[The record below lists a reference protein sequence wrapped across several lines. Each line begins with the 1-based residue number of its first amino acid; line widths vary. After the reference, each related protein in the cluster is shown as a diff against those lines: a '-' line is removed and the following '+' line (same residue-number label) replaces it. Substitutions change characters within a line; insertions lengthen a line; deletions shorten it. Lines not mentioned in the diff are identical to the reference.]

1 MLESSDWR
9 IGLEDGKVYR
19 KVKKY
24 LGGHYTG
31 EIVDSKKHGIG
42 KLIYPSGDCVYEGE
56 FADDTPHGA
65 GTLIWKEKEVSY
77 RYEGSFEHGKRTGH
91 GVYTVD
97 DGTTY
102 DGGFLDGKFEGPGTL
117 TDRTGDEYKGT
128 WTRGRLEGEDI
139 EIKFSNGD
147 SYHGQMLK
155 GKFHGKGYY
164 IYRGES
170 GSYRGGF
177 KHGLKHDHGKRTFS
191 NESVYKGNYVCGKM
205 DGMGIFRSKEGN
217 CYEGYWKDDL
227 YHGHGKLIFSNKTFI
242 GEFSGGEFS
251 NGYLVF
257 FEDGDKKDCYK
268 GSFKSDRWKHCKN
281 FNDAAVSIPEAVFH
295 GRGCRTW

>member
-1 MLESSDWR
+1 MVSNT
-9 IGLEDGKVYR
+9 IM
-19 KVKKY
+19 
-24 LGGHYTG
+24 
-31 EIVDSKKHGIG
+31 
-42 KLIYPSGDCVYEGE
+42 
-56 FADDTPHGA
+56 A
-65 GTLIWKEKEVSY
+65 KE
-77 RYEGSFEHGKRTGH
+77 
-91 GVYTVD
+91 
-97 DGTTY
+97 
-102 DGGFLDGKFEGPGTL
+102 L
-117 TDRTGDEYKGT
+117 
-128 WTRGRLEGEDI
+128 
-139 EIKFSNGD
+139 
-147 SYHGQMLK
+147 
-155 GKFHGKGYY
+155 
-164 IYRGES
+164 
-170 GSYRGGF
+170 
-177 KHGLKHDHGKRTFS
+177 FS

-295 GRGCRTW
+295 GRGCRTWQSGNVYEGISSDNARSMFFFHASLLHHHDYNPFCCHRNRH